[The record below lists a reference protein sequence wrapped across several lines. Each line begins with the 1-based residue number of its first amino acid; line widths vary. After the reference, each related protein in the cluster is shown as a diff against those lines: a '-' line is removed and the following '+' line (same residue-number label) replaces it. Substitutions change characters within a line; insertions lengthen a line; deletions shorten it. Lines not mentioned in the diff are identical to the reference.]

1 MSESNL
7 TKMVEVPPLHKPAII
22 NNISC
27 IKFQLSAFIFILPEF
42 AFAHAGQRGHVM
54 LLPTDLYIG
63 GGAAVVAF
71 TFIFMIIVI
80 GKSDIGKKIKLNQ
93 PEAQIKTVSWLS
105 FLSLTAMFILI
116 WIGFKGNSDPMQN
129 LLPLTTWIVWWIGL
143 TMATALFGNFWN
155 IISPWPALGK
165 LISFFPGI
173 HLNSKSEHLSLGKL
187 AYWPAVILFFLYAW
201 LELVHPSPMDPV
213 TLARIIVIYL
223 ILTASGILIFGSKQ
237 WLNTCEPFTVFFRM
251 VSWLSPI
258 YLIPA
263 KERKNASSSR
273 ISVRMPCSGLLR
285 SELLPLSGKAFVL
298 LVLST
303 VSFDGLSRTFWWLS
317 LNGINP
323 LEFPG
328 KTFMVLTN
336 TFGLFSTF
344 LVFAAAYYLTHI
356 ISCSLNYHSKP
367 SGNFIYSM
375 IPIAFGYHF
384 AHYLPTF
391 LVDIQYALIALSDP
405 FSLGW
410 NLFGTSEWTVSAS
423 FLSDFESVVMI
434 WFLQISAIVLA
445 HVAAV
450 IVAYLLQLHDSPNG
464 QNSILVQIPAT
475 LLMIGYTVFGLWLLS
490 TPVAV

>member
-1 MSESNL
+1 ML
-7 TKMVEVPPLHKPAII
+7 EVSPLNKNTRT

-27 IKFQLSAFIFILPEF
+27 KKFQLSVLVFILPKF
-42 AFAHAGQRGHVM
+42 VFAHAGQRGHVM

-63 GGAAVVAF
+63 GGAAVVAL
-71 TFIFMIIVI
+71 TFIFMIIVA
-80 GKSDIGKKIKLNQ
+80 GKTDIGKNIKLDP
-93 PEAQIKTVSWLS
+93 PEAQINSVSLLS
-105 FLSLTAMFILI
+105 FLSLTTMFSLI

-129 LLPLTTWIVWWIGL
+129 LLPLTTWIIWWIGL

-155 IISPWPALGK
+155 FISPWPALGK
-165 LISFFPGI
+165 LISYFPRI
-173 HLNSKSEHLSLGKL
+173 NLNSEFGRLSLKKL
-187 AYWPAVILFFLYAW
+187 SYWPAVILFFLYAW

-213 TLARIIVIYL
+213 TLARIIVVYL
-223 ILTASGILIFGSKQ
+223 IITVAGILIFGSKQ

-251 VSWLSPI
+251 VAWLSPI

-263 KERKNASSSR
+263 KERNTFSSSIISIR
-273 ISVRMPCSGLLR
+273 IPCSGLLR
-285 SELLPLSGKAFVL
+285 SELLPISGTAFIL

-317 LNGINP
+317 INGINP

-328 KTFMVLTN
+328 KTYMVPTN
-336 TFGLFSTF
+336 TIGLFLTF
-344 LVFAAAYYLTHI
+344 LVFSIAYYFTHI
-356 ISCSLNYHSKP
+356 ISSFLNPNSKP
-367 SGNFIYSM
+367 SGSFIFSL

-384 AHYLPTF
+384 AHYLPAF

-410 NLFGTSEWTVSAS
+410 NLFGTSEWNVTAS
-423 FLSDFESVVMI
+423 FLSDFESVVTI

-450 IVAYLLQLHDSPNG
+450 IVAYLLQIHDSKNV
-464 QNSILVQIPAT
+464 QNSVLMQIPT
-475 LLMIGYTVFGLWLLS
+475 TMLMIGYTVFGLWLLS

>member
-7 TKMVEVPPLHKPAII
+7 KKKVEVHPIHKPAIKK
-22 NNISC
+22 NISC
-27 IKFQLSAFIFILPEF
+27 KKFQLSVFIFILPEF

-63 GGAAVVAF
+63 GGAAVVAL
-71 TFIFMIIVI
+71 TFIFMIIVAGKSNI
-80 GKSDIGKKIKLNQ
+80 GKNIKFNQ
-93 PEAQIKTVSWLS
+93 SEDQIKTVSWLS

-143 TMATALFGNFWN
+143 TMGTALFGNFWN
-155 IISPWPALGK
+155 FISPWPAMGK
-165 LISFFPGI
+165 VISFFPGI
-173 HLNSKSEHLSLGKL
+173 HLNSNSGRLSLGKL

-213 TLARIIVIYL
+213 TLARIIIFYL
-223 ILTASGILIFGSKQ
+223 IITALGMLICGSKQ

-251 VSWLSPI
+251 VAWLSPV
-258 YLIPA
+258 YL
-263 KERKNASSSR
+263 KSTKLDNNKVSGR
-273 ISVRMPCSGLLR
+273 ISIRIPCSGLLR
-285 SELLPLSGKAFVL
+285 SEFLPLSGTAFVL

-328 KTFMVLTN
+328 KTFMVLRN
-336 TFGLFSTF
+336 TLGLFSTF
-344 LVFAAAYYLTHI
+344 LVFSVAYYLIHL
-356 ISCSLNYHSKP
+356 ISCFLNPHSKP
-367 SGNFIYSM
+367 SGSFIFSL

-410 NLFGTSEWTVSAS
+410 NLFGTSEWNVSAS
-423 FLSDFESVVMI
+423 FLSDFDSVVTI

-464 QNSILVQIPAT
+464 KNSILVQIPAT

>member
-7 TKMVEVPPLHKPAII
+7 KKMLEVPPLHKPARTK
-22 NNISC
+22 NISC
-27 IKFQLSAFIFILPEF
+27 KKFQSSVLVLILPEF

-63 GGAAVVAF
+63 GGATVVAL
-71 TFIFMIIVI
+71 TFIFMIIVA
-80 GKSDIGKKIKLNQ
+80 GKTDIGKNIKLNP
-93 PEAQIKTVSWLS
+93 PEAQIKSVSWLS
-105 FLSLTAMFILI
+105 FISLTATLSLI

-129 LLPLTTWIVWWIGL
+129 LLPLTTWIIWWIGL

-155 IISPWPALGK
+155 FISPWPALGK
-165 LISFFPGI
+165 LISYFPRI
-173 HLNSKSEHLSLGKL
+173 NLNSESGRLSLEKL
-187 AYWPAVILFFLYAW
+187 SYWPAVILFFLYAW

-223 ILTASGILIFGSKQ
+223 IITVSGILVFGSKQ

-251 VSWLSPI
+251 VAWLAPI

-263 KERKNASSSR
+263 KERNTSGSSIISIR
-273 ISVRMPCSGLLR
+273 IPCSGLLR
-285 SELLPLSGKAFVL
+285 SELLPISGIAFVL

-317 LNGINP
+317 INGINP

-328 KTFMVLTN
+328 KTFMILTN
-336 TFGLFSTF
+336 TIGLFLTF
-344 LVFAAAYYLTHI
+344 LVFSIAYYFTHI
-356 ISCSLNYHSKP
+356 ISCFLNPNSKP
-367 SGNFIYSM
+367 SGSFIFSL

-384 AHYLPTF
+384 AHYLPAF

-410 NLFGTSEWTVSAS
+410 NLFGTSEWTVTAS
-423 FLSDFESVVMI
+423 FLSDFESVVTI

-450 IVAYLLQLHDSPNG
+450 IVAYLLQLHDSQNG
-464 QNSILVQIPAT
+464 QNSVLMQIPAT
-475 LLMIGYTVFGLWLLS
+475 MLMIGYTVFGLWLLS

>member
-1 MSESNL
+1 MKIL
-7 TKMVEVPPLHKPAII
+7 
-22 NNISC
+22 
-27 IKFQLSAFIFILPEF
+27 LSGFIFILPEL

-54 LLPTDLYIG
+54 LLPTNLYIG
-63 GGAAVVAF
+63 GGAAVVAL
-71 TFIFMIIVI
+71 TFIFMIIVAGKSAI
-80 GKSDIGKKIKLNQ
+80 GKNIKLNS
-93 PEAQIKTVSWLS
+93 PEVQIKPVSWLS
-105 FLSLTAMFILI
+105 FLSLTVLFILI
-116 WIGFKGNSDPMQN
+116 LIGFKGNSDPMQN
-129 LLPLTTWIVWWIGL
+129 LLPLTTWVVWWIGL
-143 TMATALFGNFWN
+143 TMATAIFGNLWN
-155 IISPWPALGK
+155 FISPWPALEK

-173 HLNSKSEHLSLGKL
+173 YLSSKSGVLSLGKL

-201 LELVHPSPMDPV
+201 LELVHPSPMDPD
-213 TLARIIVIYL
+213 TLARIIFIYL
-223 ILTASGILIFGSKQ
+223 IITASAMLIFGSKQ

-251 VSWLSPI
+251 VAWLSPI
-258 YLIPA
+258 YLKSA
-263 KERKNASSSR
+263 KVENNTGSSR
-273 ISVRMPCSGLLR
+273 ISIRMPCSGLLR
-285 SELLPLSGKAFVL
+285 SELLPLSGIAFVL

-328 KTFMVLTN
+328 KTVMVLPN
-336 TFGLFSTF
+336 TLGLCATF
-344 LVFAAAYYLTHI
+344 FVFATAYYLTHV
-356 ISCSLNYHSKP
+356 ISCFLNHHSKP
-367 SGNFIYSM
+367 SGSFIYSL

-384 AHYLPTF
+384 AHYLPAF

-410 NLFGTSEWTVSAS
+410 NLFGTSGWTVSAS
-423 FLSDFESVVMI
+423 FLSHFDSIVMI

-464 QNSILVQIPAT
+464 QNSILVQVPAT